1 MASKLI
7 HYIMSQRFQDFVGR
21 GIEQAVAMTRASGL
35 TPAGDP
41 NIQPSAGPTTTVIVE
56 ADPCA
61 KPVRKI
67 CETPRQGNSSD
78 EPNAV

>member
-7 HYIMSQRFQDFVGR
+7 HYIMSQRFQDVVGR

-41 NIQPSAGPTTTVIVE
+41 NIKPSAGPTSTVIVE
-56 ADPCA
+56 AVRSS

-67 CETPRQGNSSD
+67 CATPRQGHSSD
-78 EPNAV
+78 DPNAV

>member
-7 HYIMSQRFQDFVGR
+7 HYIMSQRFQDVVGR
-21 GIEQAVAMTRASGL
+21 GIEQAVAVTRASGL

-41 NIQPSAGPTTTVIVE
+41 NIKPSAGPTTTVIVE
-56 ADPCA
+56 GVPSA

-67 CETPRQGNSSD
+67 
-78 EPNAV
+78 